1 MRTPFKPKQ
10 PRRGRPPGGFTQHK
24 RLMHMQSVLENHPE
38 GLVLADLAG
47 AMRVT
52 TRSVRRYLH
61 ELDKATKLESVE
73 TRPGS
78 ALVWRIKPTER
89 GRAVLLR
96 RTQAYG
102 FLAVRRAFDV
112 MRGSA
117 LYDELDVATRQL
129 LQLAHRPT
137 HLGAGDV
144 ASDTHLE
151 NRFVF
156 VPDPARAY
164 APKGAELDDLFRAV
178 ADLRVLSFLYDATS
192 SPFPAARR
200 VQEAETRRERV
211 TLHPYA
217 MIVYRGAVYG
227 VGLEPATGNVRT
239 FPLDRISDTAV
250 SDVQRFVLPNDFD
263 VDDFVHGEFGVAP
276 PAPRARVLV
285 EFDPSVAE
293 RVRAH
298 RVHPT
303 QRIATAP
310 DGRVRLSMTVPLF
323 ESVVAW
329 VLGFGDAARVLE
341 PPDLRTAVLAKMR
354 AALERYKA

>member
-1 MRTPFKPKQ
+1 
-10 PRRGRPPGGFTQHK
+10 
-24 RLMHMQSVLENHPE
+24 MHMQSVLENHPE

-61 ELDKATKLESVE
+61 ELDKSTKLEPVE
-73 TRPGS
+73 QRPGG
-78 ALVWRIKPTER
+78 AVVWRIKPTER

-102 FLAVRRAFDV
+102 LLAVRRAFEV

-117 LYDELDVATRQL
+117 LYDELDVVTRQL

-137 HLGAGDV
+137 HLGAGDI

-151 NRFVF
+151 NRFVCASG
-156 VPDPARAY
+156 PARSY

-178 ADLRVLSFLYDATS
+178 ADLRVLSFFYG
-192 SPFPAARR
+192 PASAAVRGSN
-200 VQEAETRRERV
+200 AAPSAGTRRLQEISHDAGARGERV
-211 TLHPYA
+211 VLHPYA
-217 MIVYRGAVYG
+217 MVLYQGAVYG
-227 VGLEPATGNVRT
+227 IGLEVATGKMRT
-239 FPLDRISDTAV
+239 FLLDRMTDTSV
-250 SDVQRFVLPNDFD
+250 SDVQRFALPNDFD
-263 VDDFVHGEFGVAP
+263 VDDFVHGVFGVAS
-276 PAPRARVLV
+276 PAPRTRVLV
-285 EFDPSVAE
+285 EFDPSVGE
-293 RVRAH
+293 RVRAQ

-303 QRIATAP
+303 QRIAAAP

-323 ESVVAW
+323 DSVVSW

-341 PPDLRTAVLAKMR
+341 PKELRDSVIAKMR
-354 AALERYKA
+354 AALDRYRA

>member
-1 MRTPFKPKQ
+1 
-10 PRRGRPPGGFTQHK
+10 
-24 RLMHMQSVLENHPE
+24 MHMQSVLENHPE

-61 ELDKATKLESVE
+61 ELDKSTKLEPVE
-73 TRPGS
+73 TRPGG

-102 FLAVRRAFDV
+102 LLAVRRAFEM

-117 LYDELDVATRQL
+117 LYDELDVVTRQL

-137 HLGAGDV
+137 HLGAGDI

-151 NRFVF
+151 NRFIW
-156 VPDPARAY
+156 VPEPARSY

-178 ADLRVLSFLYDATS
+178 ADLLVLTFLYGAPSTASTALNAPPSPGTRRSQDVSLETS
-192 SPFPAARR
+192 A
-200 VQEAETRRERV
+200 RRERV
-211 TLHPYA
+211 ILHPYA
-217 MIVYRGAVYG
+217 MVLYQGAVYAL
-227 VGLEPATGNVRT
+227 GLEPKAGKMRT
-239 FPLDRISDTAV
+239 FLLDRMSDTSV
-250 SDVQRFVLPNDFD
+250 NDLQRFALPNEFD
-263 VDDFVHGEFGVAP
+263 VDDFVHGAFGVASP
-276 PAPRARVLV
+276 EARTRVLV

-310 DGRVRLSMTVPLF
+310 DGRVRLSMMVPLF
-323 ESVVAW
+323 DSVASW

-341 PPDLRTAVLAKMR
+341 PPELRAAVIAKMR
-354 AALERYKA
+354 AALERYGG

>member
-1 MRTPFKPKQ
+1 
-10 PRRGRPPGGFTQHK
+10 
-24 RLMHMQSVLENHPE
+24 MQSVLENHPE

-61 ELDKATKLESVE
+61 ELDKSTKLEAVPV
-73 TRPGS
+73 RPGS

-102 FLAVRRAFDV
+102 VLAVRRAFDV

-117 LYDELDVATRQL
+117 LYDELDVVTRQL

-156 VPDPARAY
+156 VPDPPRSY
-164 APKGAELDDLFRAV
+164 VPKGAELDDLFRAV
-178 ADLRVLSFLYDATS
+178 ADLRVLSFFYDETVT
-192 SPFPAARR
+192 PPPGARR
-200 VQEAETRRERV
+200 SKEPGVRHARV
-211 TLHPYA
+211 VLHPYA
-217 MIVYRGAVYG
+217 MVLHQGTVYAI
-227 VGLEPATGNVRT
+227 GLDAAIRTMRT
-239 FPLDRISDTAV
+239 FLVDRISDTSV

-263 VDDFVHGEFGVAP
+263 VDDFVHGAFGVAS
-276 PAPRARVLV
+276 PAPRARVLI
-285 EFDPSVAE
+285 EFDSSVAE
-293 RVRAH
+293 QVRGR

-310 DGRVRLSMTVPLF
+310 DGRVRLSMIVPLF
-323 ESVVAW
+323 DSVLAW

-341 PPDLRTAVLAKMR
+341 PPELRATVIAKLR
-354 AALERYKA
+354 AAFDRYGA

>member
-1 MRTPFKPKQ
+1 
-10 PRRGRPPGGFTQHK
+10 
-24 RLMHMQSVLENHPE
+24 MHMQSVLENHPE

-61 ELDKATKLESVE
+61 ELDKSTKLEPVE
-73 TRPGS
+73 TRPGG
-78 ALVWRIKPTER
+78 ALAWRIKPTER

-102 FLAVRRAFDV
+102 LLSVRRAFEV

-117 LYDELDVATRQL
+117 LYDELDVVTRQL

-137 HLGAGDV
+137 HLGAGDI

-151 NRFVF
+151 NRFIS
-156 VPDPARAY
+156 VPEPARSY

-178 ADLRVLSFLYDATS
+178 ADLLVLSFFYGAPPGS
-192 SPFPAARR
+192 H
-200 VQEAETRRERV
+200 EAGGRRERV
-211 TLHPYA
+211 VLHPYA
-217 MIVYRGAVYG
+217 MVLYQGAAYA
-227 VGLEPATGNVRT
+227 VGFVPNAGKMRT
-239 FPLDRISDTAV
+239 FLLDRMSDTSV
-250 SDVQRFVLPNDFD
+250 SDVARFTLPNDFD
-263 VDDFVHGEFGVAP
+263 VDDFVHGTFGVASP
-276 PAPRARVLV
+276 EPRTRVLV

-310 DGRVRLSMTVPLF
+310 DGRVRLSMMVPLF
-323 ESVVAW
+323 DSVAAW

-341 PPDLRTAVLAKMR
+341 PPELRAAVIAKMR
-354 AALERYKA
+354 AALVRYGA